1 MRGSDVRARR
11 HDGDIGG
18 DRQNE
23 ARRGR
28 AGSGRP
34 DEDNDGRARLD
45 QSRDDV
51 TGRVEQASGRAQDDD
66 DDVGAGRVRLRDRLI
81 EVLGGNGMDDA
92 VEFGDDGEGLLGWG
106 ARRLSELRRRPQAQT
121 DKHGDSNPRHAHILS
136 TVSARIP
143 LQSLFPNEG

>member
-23 ARRGR
+23 ARRRR

-34 DEDNDGRARLD
+34 DEDNDGRTRLD

-51 TGRVEQASGRAQDDD
+51 TGRVEQASWRAQDDD

-81 EVLGGNGMDDA
+81 EYSVAMG
-92 VEFGDDGEGLLGWG
+92 
-106 ARRLSELRRRPQAQT
+106 
-121 DKHGDSNPRHAHILS
+121 
-136 TVSARIP
+136 
-143 LQSLFPNEG
+143 